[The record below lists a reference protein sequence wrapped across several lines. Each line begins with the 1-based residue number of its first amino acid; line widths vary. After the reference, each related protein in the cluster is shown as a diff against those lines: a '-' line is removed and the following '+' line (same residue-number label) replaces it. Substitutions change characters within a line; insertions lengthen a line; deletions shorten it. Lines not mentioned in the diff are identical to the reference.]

1 MTFNEKISG
10 LYHSNSPSSLHFY
23 FCFCFTANIK
33 HGLINCDKVVKFTTA
48 VTTIL
53 NKTPTHLFNRCSVK
67 SLIAVVTRNRR
78 KIPEKVNVTFLPQQL
93 KKRTLK

>member
-10 LYHSNSPSSLHFY
+10 LYSPSSLHFY

-67 SLIAVVTRNRR
+67 SLIAVVSRHPQS
-78 KIPEKVNVTFLPQQL
+78 PENPGKC
-93 KKRTLK
+93 

>member
-23 FCFCFTANIK
+23 FCFTATVK
-33 HGLINCDKVVKFTTA
+33 QGLINCDKVVKFTTA

-53 NKTPTHLFNRCSVK
+53 NKTPTHLFNRCSIK
-67 SLIAVVTRNRR
+67 SLIAVVIHNRR
-78 KIPEKVNVTFLPQQL
+78 KIPENVNVTFLPQQL